1 MHCGPSLA
9 GRQHALWARAGDGRT
24 SAVEGPAAHHDLD
37 VPSAGR
43 HGVLGVAVSAA
54 GRRVGAGVLVCSV
67 GGCDAWLW
75 RLHRGRRGGADA
87 TRERGAWVGGLGRRD
102 VDKLLYRPWLAPAA
116 AGKLDPCVRA
126 RPGRRRLALFTAQN
140 NFHPL
145 TPTPRRPHIPQT
157 APTRS
162 FHCAPAMPTAPA
174 ASPSPRAHV

>member
-1 MHCGPSLA
+1 MLSGLA
-9 GRQHALWARAGDGRT
+9 LGTGAPLLLKGRQRT
-24 SAVEGPAAHHDLD
+24 TTLMFPPPDAMVCWGS
-37 VPSAGR
+37 PSA
-43 HGVLGVAVSAA
+43 
-54 GRRVGAGVLVCSV
+54 RRGGAWVRVCSCV
-67 GGCDAWLW
+67 QSGGAM
-75 RLHRGRRGGADA
+75 RGYGGFIEGGGGGADA

-126 RPGRRRLALFTAQN
+126 RPGRRRLALFAAQN